1 MNTLICDEA
10 IQDRS
15 RKIRFSAFCCYD
27 GTVAVAR
34 L

>member
-10 IQDRS
+10 IQDCS
-15 RKIRFSAFCCYD
+15 RKIRFSALCCYD
-27 GTVAVAR
+27 GTVAR